1 MRPRAPLPGL
11 LLALIALSALVP
23 LAAAEPQPSA
33 PAPLGVDREGSP
45 AAVEGLEGVER
56 RLYRDGR
63 VYVAGQPSAD
73 ALRRFRELGVTAIV
87 NLRTQAEMDDRD
99 RVPYDEAALAGELGM
114 EYVHLPI
121 GGDDQP
127 FRPEVLD
134 RLRDVLARHSGP
146 VLLHCTVAWRAGNV
160 WMAYLVRE
168 EGFTLDEAVARGQAM
183 EFGDEPLALLLGR
196 PLKLVFAD
204 EAALPAAAPGE
215 PAPRP

>member
-1 MRPRAPLPGL
+1 
-11 LLALIALSALVP
+11 
-23 LAAAEPQPSA
+23 
-33 PAPLGVDREGSP
+33 
-45 AAVEGLEGVER
+45 VER

-73 ALRRFRELGVTAIV
+73 ALRRFHELGVTAIV
-87 NLRTQAEMDDRD
+87 NLRTQAEMDDRE
-99 RVPYDEAALAGELGM
+99 RVPYDEAALAAELGM

-127 FRPEVLD
+127 FRPGVLD
-134 RLRDVLARHSGP
+134 GLRDVFARHAGP

-168 EGFTLDEAVARGQAM
+168 EGFTLDEAVARGKAM
-183 EFGDEPLALLLGR
+183 EFGDEPLELLLGR

-204 EAALPAAAPGE
+204 E
-215 PAPRP
+215 PAPAPAP